1 MGSLARAG
9 HGRCPRGEPARLRLG
24 PPTPTHLLRRTAA
37 RRAFHAPRRT
47 PAGRQCPV
55 RRGLGPGGLLPGTG
69 AGQPRARQP
78 RSSCVRPGLAGRL
91 GTGPLRG
98 SPQLSETELILA
110 VLLLGVAALYSSV
123 GHAGASG
130 YIAMMALMGLAPE
143 QIRPTALTLNLL
155 VGGIGLFR
163 FWRNGHVRWRNVLPF
178 VLASAPAAFF
188 AAQIQ
193 LPKESYSFLLGV
205 VLLVAAIGV
214 FRHAS
219 QAEEED
225 AATAGRR
232 VPWLPGLATGAGIGV
247 LSGLTGTGGAIFL
260 TPLLLFA
267 RWMPTREASG
277 TSVAFVWINSLTALA
292 GLLHATGSLPTALP
306 LWLGAVA
313 IGALIGTQM
322 GLHWLPLK
330 GLRRALGVVLL
341 IAAAKLFFA

>member
-1 MGSLARAG
+1 M
-9 HGRCPRGEPARLRLG
+9 
-24 PPTPTHLLRRTAA
+24 
-37 RRAFHAPRRT
+37 
-47 PAGRQCPV
+47 
-55 RRGLGPGGLLPGTG
+55 
-69 AGQPRARQP
+69 
-78 RSSCVRPGLAGRL
+78 
-91 GTGPLRG
+91 
-98 SPQLSETELILA
+98 SETELILA